1 MYILGRVPKPIN
13 FRRVDEDDIDIEED
27 IDEDEDVDIYKDID
41 EDEDVDIDRD
51 IDEDVEIEKSDHYPE
66 LDFVH

>member
-27 IDEDEDVDIYKDID
+27 IDEDEDVDI
-41 EDEDVDIDRD
+41 DRD